1 MSIRIGQG
9 FDAHRFISGRKLVLG
24 GVDIQTD
31 IGLEGH
37 SDADVLL
44 HAIADATLG
53 ALALG
58 DIGKWFPPTDEI
70 RGMKSTILVKRIL
83 ESEHLK
89 EWKLVNLDSTII
101 AQIPRLASL
110 IPEMGQ
116 NISSLFGV
124 EEGQVSV
131 KATTTDKLGFTG
143 RGEGIAAQ
151 AIVMLQR
158 KME

>member
-1 MSIRIGQG
+1 
-9 FDAHRFISGRKLVLG
+9 
-24 GVDIQTD
+24 
-31 IGLEGH
+31 
-37 SDADVLL
+37 
-44 HAIADATLG
+44 
-53 ALALG
+53 
-58 DIGKWFPPTDEI
+58 
-70 RGMKSTILVKRIL
+70 MKSTILVKRIL

-110 IPEMGQ
+110 IPEMCQ

>member
-110 IPEMGQ
+110 IPEMCQ